1 MAGLLQDLDKLDEAE
16 TLFREVL
23 AAHRETMGE
32 NHPST
37 QTSINNMG
45 VILQQAGKFDE
56 AEPLLR
62 EALDLQR
69 QTLGNRHI
77 STLTSANNMGG
88 LLLDLGKTAEAE
100 QMFRESYKGCR
111 SLLGQRDSRTV
122 SAAHRLGA
130 LLQARGEHAEAAPL
144 LAMTQEV
151 CALPSCGRGHAT
163 GVKLKSCH
171 DCSSV
176 MYCSKE
182 HQLEHWKAVGGHKAV
197 CRRLQAA
204 ARRSTATGST
214 SIQVEGLD

>member
-1 MAGLLQDLDKLDEAE
+1 MLRLI
-16 TLFREVL
+16 VL
-23 AAHRETMGE
+23 ALMLSNGLYFAW
-32 NHPST
+32 S
-37 QTSINNMG
+37 Q
-45 VILQQAGKFDE
+45 
-56 AEPLLR
+56 
-62 EALDLQR
+62 
-69 QTLGNRHI
+69 
-77 STLTSANNMGG
+77 G

-214 SIQVEGLD
+214 RGACRPPGPPAQIPQGTSIQVEGLD